1 MTISLTPVKTATGLG
16 SRRPRRLPLLLVSFF
31 ILLALPT
38 ATLAQ
43 RKTLRVSYPAPATVY
58 LPLWVASDAGLFK
71 KNGVEVELVHVG
83 SSPIAMAAYLAGEI
97 DILGGG
103 GSAGPNAYLRGQ
115 RDLVFFGSMNSKF
128 VFSVYAHP
136 SIANMAGVRGKR
148 VGVTR
153 FGGTMDFAT
162 RHFLRQNGF
171 DPGREVTMVQVGRVP
186 DILSG
191 LIAGS
196 LDVGTMAFP
205 YDIKAK
211 EGGYRELADLSQ
223 SGARYASSS
232 FLARRQFLVQNKA
245 RAEGFVRAIIEALYF
260 IRTKREDGMKILAR
274 YTRMSDMKVLAQTY
288 DYHSRVIWPRVP
300 EILPE
305 DLKLVLEELAE
316 ANPKARE
323 IDPAELIYG
332 AIVKDVVAS
341 GFVEKLYAR

>member
-1 MTISLTPVKTATGLG
+1 MTIRLTPVKAATRLS
-16 SRRPRRLPLLLVSFF
+16 SRRARRSLLLLVGFF

-58 LPLWVASDAGLFK
+58 LPLWIANDAGLFNK
-71 KNGVEVELVHVG
+71 HGLDVELVHVG

-171 DPGREVTMVQVGRVP
+171 DPGRELTMVQVGRVQ

-196 LDVGTMAFP
+196 VDVGTMAFP

-211 EGGYRELADLSQ
+211 EGGFRELADLSQ

-232 FLARRQFLVQNKA
+232 FLARRQFLIQNKA
-245 RAEGFVRAIIEALYF
+245 RAEGFVRGIIEALHF

-274 YTRMSDMKVLAQTY
+274 YTRMSDMKILAQTY
-288 DYHSRVIWPRVP
+288 DYHSRMIWPRLP
-300 EILPE
+300 EIQPE

-316 ANPKARE
+316 SNPKARE
-323 IDPAELIYG
+323 IDPTELIYG
-332 AIVKDVVAS
+332 SVVKDVIAS
-341 GFVEKLYAR
+341 GFVDRLYAR